1 MALVP
6 EMPDPIPLEA
16 APARLMVALGELI
29 EGVVGLIVTPVELLE
44 PDVPVLAP
52 LFEGGPSRMV
62 SRDTPGDTDGVA
74 GVLGLATVA
83 AEAPLSICNLNSL
96 GAEGSKRSCST
107 GEIAVVL
114 GASDE
119 PGAVVVLVDGIPLGV
134 PVAGL
139 VVTLGVAGVV
149 VVWARAGAAAA
160 KPPNTDAIRI
170 LCMPLSFFVAPW
182 TANFCISSWFLEHG
196 RRYFGHAPSH
206 LGRPV
211 GLSSS
216 AECKWLRVKTAAW
229 QAANRFR
236 RLEGIT

>member
-1 MALVP
+1 M
-6 EMPDPIPLEA
+6 
-16 APARLMVALGELI
+16 ALGELI

-52 LFEGGPSRMV
+52 LFEGEPSRLV

-139 VVTLGVAGVV
+139 VVALGVAGVV

-160 KPPNTDAIRI
+160 KPANTDAIRI

-182 TANFCISSWFLEHG
+182 TANFCISSWFLEQ
-196 RRYFGHAPSH
+196 
-206 LGRPV
+206 RPALFRSRT
-211 GLSSS
+211 LSSRTAS
-216 AECKWLRVKTAAW
+216 RPIIFGRVQMAEVKTAAW

>member
-1 MALVP
+1 MFVVALVP

-16 APARLMVALGELI
+16 APARLMVALGEFI
-29 EGVVGLIVTPVELLE
+29 EGVVGLIVTPVELPE

-114 GASDE
+114 
-119 PGAVVVLVDGIPLGV
+119 V
-134 PVAGL
+134 PRMNRG
-139 VVTLGVAGVV
+139 
-149 VVWARAGAAAA
+149 
-160 KPPNTDAIRI
+160 
-170 LCMPLSFFVAPW
+170 PLSYLSTVYRLAFP
-182 TANFCISSWFLEHG
+182 L
-196 RRYFGHAPSH
+196 R
-206 LGRPV
+206 
-211 GLSSS
+211 GLS
-216 AECKWLRVKTAAW
+216 
-229 QAANRFR
+229 
-236 RLEGIT
+236 

>member
-1 MALVP
+1 MFVMALVP
-6 EMPDPIPLEA
+6 EIPKPIP
-16 APARLMVALGELI
+16 ALGELI
-29 EGVVGLIVTPVELLE
+29 GGVVGFIVTAVELLE

-52 LFEGGPSRMV
+52 LFEGEPSRMV

-96 GAEGSKRSCST
+96 GAEGSSRSCST

-119 PGAVVVLVDGIPLGV
+119 PGAVVVLVDGTPLGV

-139 VVTLGVAGVV
+139 VVALGVAGVV

-160 KPPNTDAIRI
+160 KPANTDTIRI
-170 LCMPLSFFVAPW
+170 LFMPLSFFVAPW
-182 TANFCISSWFLEHG
+182 TANFLISSWFLEHG
-196 RRYFGHAPSH
+196 RRDFGHAPSH
-206 LGRPV
+206 LERPI
-211 GLSSS
+211 GLASS
-216 AECKWLRVKTAAW
+216 AECKWLKIKTATW
-229 QAANRFR
+229 QAANRFG
-236 RLEGIT
+236 RLDGIA